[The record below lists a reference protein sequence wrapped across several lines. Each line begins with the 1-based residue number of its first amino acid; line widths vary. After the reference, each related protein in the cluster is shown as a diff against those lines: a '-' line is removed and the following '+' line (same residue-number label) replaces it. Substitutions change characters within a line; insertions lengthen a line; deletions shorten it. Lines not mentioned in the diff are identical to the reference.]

1 MAFAY
6 KVIRSFVDKHDNK
19 KYEVGDEFSADISKK
34 RINELFHKQNKFKE
48 QYIALDVDSKSTK
61 AELLDVAKT
70 HGIEVSEHDT
80 KADIVKSL
88 EG

>member
-1 MAFAY
+1 MAY
-6 KVIRSFVDKHDNK
+6 SLKVVRKFIDKHDNK
-19 KYEVGDEFSADISKK
+19 KYEVGDQFPKDISKK